1 VAATNNDAEDELA
14 VLTARQLNP
23 DVRVVVS
30 AAGEENIPKLRRA
43 GSDTVV
49 SPASIVGDLLVESAL
64 TEEDTGSVA
73 KEVMEEEFSKESTVG
88 TKETGDTDGSEKAPK
103 TVGALTRYVR

>member
-73 KEVMEEEFSKESTVG
+73 KEVMEEESTVG